1 MFTCL
6 NLVALYLPQLHWAFF
21 PCHLFFLLP
30 LTEPLLIVTNHLD
43 LHHCLKIRECMKFN
57 EEKNLIRADVQFT
70 CNLISQKAIN
80 RFITIIMFPLLA
92 SIIFS
97 SIIISI
103 GLLWWNEGTA
113 IITNLNWD
121 WLWAMNHKRITITC
135 RNDTNGQNV
144 VIW

>member
-6 NLVALYLPQLHWAFF
+6 NLVALYLPQLHRAFF

-30 LTEPLLIVTNHLD
+30 LIEPLLIVTNHLD
-43 LHHCLKIRECMKFN
+43 LHHCLKIRECTKFHV
-57 EEKNLIRADVQFT
+57 EKNLIRADVQFT
-70 CNLISQKAIN
+70 CNLISHKAIN

-103 GLLWWNEGTA
+103 GLLW
-113 IITNLNWD
+113 
-121 WLWAMNHKRITITC
+121 
-135 RNDTNGQNV
+135 
-144 VIW
+144 